1 MRGIAPPRT
10 FIAIRPLDQAKRTR
24 SKRIVE
30 KRYSEALMPSQRKID
45 RRNDAKLLTPLLLMA
60 LVIAAGVLFAV
71 LTDHALAAI

>member
-24 SKRIVE
+24 SR
-30 KRYSEALMPSQRKID
+30 RRKID